1 MSCALSATM
10 QKRLLKTS
18 QQPLWPGTQ
27 MAVSRVEFFLARL
40 KVLSLTVVAD
50 VWSHELISSI
60 TCDGQR

>member
-1 MSCALSATM
+1 M

-27 MAVSRVEFFLARL
+27 MAESRVEFSRIRL

-50 VWSHELISSI
+50 VWSHEMISPI